1 MSQNSNQ
8 AKRRCQKKL
17 QKEAK
22 YLLLDQ
28 TKKKF
33 RTKKTYPKL
42 ISKRSPEEDKI
53 LSNLVDTL
61 KTKNFPDI
69 LKKIPKGNKLK
80 KGLIKGQWSLEED
93 NLLKE
98 WIEKVGPKKWEQCG
112 QYIHGRTGKQCR
124 EHWSNCLNPEL
135 IKGEWT
141 YEEDFLIMEFY
152 EKCNGSWKKMVHLF
166 NGRTENSIKNRF
178 FSQLRKIATK
188 KMGLSERRSCAKIKL
203 DELKQY
209 LKEGLLIAKRD
220 FLELN
225 PMSEEELNS
234 YINQQELKIKQKLR
248 EENDYYESNLSTNL
262 GDLENNSLSTS
273 LKSEK
278 KEEKTFLQKR
288 NRSENKSIF
297 TTEKQN
303 NNNII
308 QIIGDGL
315 YNENNNSSINLDEN
329 KVNTINN
336 IINYINIYNSTLNEN
351 SEKTNTN
358 NESNESNHEILTF
371 INNNNNIQEEN
382 QLEIAKNEDPFELK
396 FNEFYIPFLE
406 NGDIYRTNSFDEFYA
421 FNDIKNCIYN
431 NSYINS
437 FPLKRNI
444 NINNNDGIIT
454 FSEE

>member
-17 QKEAK
+17 QKEAE

-28 TKKKF
+28 AKKKF

-112 QYIHGRTGKQCR
+112 KYIHGRTGKQCR

-421 FNDIKNCIYN
+421 FNDIKNCLYN

>member
-8 AKRRCQKKL
+8 AKRRSQKKL

-234 YINQQELKIKQKLR
+234 YINQHELKIKQKLR

-308 QIIGDGL
+308 KIICNGL
-315 YNENNNSSINLDEN
+315 YNENNNSIINLDEN

-336 IINYINIYNSTLNEN
+336 TINYININNSTLNEN

-382 QLEIAKNEDPFELK
+382 QLEITKNDDPFELK

-421 FNDIKNCIYN
+421 FNDIKNCLYN

>member
-17 QKEAK
+17 QKEAE

-28 TKKKF
+28 AKKKF

-288 NRSENKSIF
+288 KRSENKSIF

-406 NGDIYRTNSFDEFYA
+406 NWDIYRTNSFDEFYA
-421 FNDIKNCIYN
+421 FNDIKNCLYN